1 VKREAMMLF
10 LPLLFILA
18 IEIVV
23 SLKPPVNLPLAL
35 SNDGGTL
42 FVKNRLVPILQ
53 ASMTESRVHLL
64 GKGEALNMLESLKEE
79 MLSGVLSS
87 SSPVWQQIITAA
99 SVDRNMGWDS
109 LTNEAAEKYFYYRIA
124 VAVQANSVPGGGA
137 TFDCFLDKKLS
148 NLKNSQPFLEE
159 ISGRLPDIVMATDPL
174 ESLEMFLFVSLWS
187 MQKDRK
193 LICNDDSI
201 TGTAKKRRAFADG
214 VRTQMS
220 YLASND
226 IAAVLK
232 LFDEGKSGRGDVS
245 IIVGNTGKELAAD
258 LALAYTLLTSNLCET
273 VTFHTKRYTANE
285 FGATNVDVYGHVEHL
300 ADPVHSSVWA
310 MRHFGEAL
318 RTLIFTGRLKIEDDE
333 FWCLPTPFWE
343 LPAHLEA
350 KLSSSRLV
358 IIKGDD
364 NYGRMLG
371 GLDWP
376 LTTESNSVLNYW
388 HVPVCAL
395 RVLESE
401 VGCGFDD
408 ATARQAGFNKAFM
421 NSGRWGQVQFYAPDA
436 LIPS

>member
-1 VKREAMMLF
+1 MGSIHSV
-10 LPLLFILA
+10 LLIWA
-18 IEIVV
+18 VQIAV
-23 SLKPPVNLPLAL
+23 SLKPPVNLPVAL

-42 FVKNRLVPILQ
+42 FVKHRLVPILQ

-64 GKGEALNMLESLKEE
+64 GKGEALNMLELLKEE
-79 MLSGVLSS
+79 MLSGVLSL
-87 SSPVWQQIITAA
+87 SSPLWEQIITAA
-99 SVDRNMGWDS
+99 SVDRSMGWDT
-109 LTNEAAEKYFYYRIA
+109 LRKEVAEKYFYYRIA
-124 VAVQANSVPGGGA
+124 IALESNSVPGGGA
-137 TFDCFLDKKLS
+137 SFDCFLDKKLS

-159 ISGRLPDIVMATDPL
+159 ISGRLPDVVMATDPL

-193 LICNDDSI
+193 LICNDDSV

-214 VRTQMS
+214 IRSQMS

-232 LFDEGKSGRGDVS
+232 IFDEGKSGRGDVS
-245 IIVGNTGKELAAD
+245 IILGNTGKELAAD

-310 MRHFGEAL
+310 VRHFGEAL

-333 FWCLPTPFWE
+333 FWCLPTPLWE
-343 LPAHLEA
+343 LPPHLEA
-350 KLSSSRLV
+350 KLSSCRLV

-364 NYGRMLG
+364 NYNRMLG
-371 GLDWP
+371 SLDWP
-376 LTTESNSVLNYW
+376 ISMESNSVLSYW

-401 VGCGFDD
+401 IGCGFDD
-408 ATARQAGFNKAFM
+408 STARPAGFNKAFM
-421 NSGRWGQVQFYAPDA
+421 NSGKWGQVQFYAPNA
-436 LIPS
+436 LISS